1 MASMLSRYLIHGYG
15 IEALMNIEDTANSV
29 RAEEMQHRA
38 KQMFGDTSIKQISIM
53 TPKQSG

>member
-15 IEALMNIEDTANSV
+15 IEALMNIEDTANSI

-38 KQMFGDTSIKQISIM
+38 KANVW
-53 TPKQSG
+53 